1 MGDDRELLEL
11 AAKAALAKHVA
22 TPSSHPEIP
31 DNSKPVARVTGYS
44 GGRCVIDAALAAE
57 PQQPVA
63 YRQKVQFYATEIW
76 CYSEE
81 RRTGYNEPLYTKL
94 VAAQYSDLVS
104 DGGLDPRNA
113 SDVAAPQDQDAK
125 DAARFR
131 WLEQNVYQGVSRF
144 SQVLWCIRGLFGKDG
159 ESFREAIDDAMY
171 GTKK

>member
-1 MGDDRELLEL
+1 MGVKNIMESLQIMD
-11 AAKAALAKHVA
+11 KK
-22 TPSSHPEIP
+22 
-31 DNSKPVARVTGYS
+31 K
-44 GGRCVIDAALAAE
+44 DAALAAE

-113 SDVAAPQDQDAK
+113 SDVAAPQEEGWTDEDAAYLSDAINADISK
-125 DAARFR
+125 DAARR
-131 WLEQNVYQGVSRF
+131 NKPQ
-144 SQVLWCIRGLFGKDG
+144 
-159 ESFREAIDDAMY
+159 
-171 GTKK
+171 